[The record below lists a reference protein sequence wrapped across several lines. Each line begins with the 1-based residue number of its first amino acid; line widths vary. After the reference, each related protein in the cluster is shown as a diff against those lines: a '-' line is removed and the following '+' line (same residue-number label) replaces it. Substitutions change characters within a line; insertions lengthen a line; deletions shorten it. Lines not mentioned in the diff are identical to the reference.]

1 MPVQRLSI
9 LQVGPG
15 PISGPPGPEGP
26 AGPVG
31 GISEVPLDGQSYIRQ
46 NGQWI
51 VLPSANANEIDVAN
65 PVGTNSNSYVMMGIG
80 LQIILATTR
89 GIVICGGQ
97 ISNSANNGE
106 TDGQLLWGI
115 GTVPVNGDSVPG
127 NANTLGSVVRF
138 KATSGG
144 GAFAPFSRIGLLST
158 VVIGQTIWVDLALKT
173 VSGTGTVQDIQLIG
187 FDLL

>member
-1 MPVQRLSI
+1 MPNERIPI

-15 PISGPPGPEGP
+15 PVSGPPGPPGFGAP
-26 AGPVG
+26 DA
-31 GISEVPLDGQSYIRQ
+31 PLDGQLYIRS
-46 NGQWI
+46 NGQWV

-65 PVGTNSNSYVMMGIG
+65 PAGTNSNTYVMMGIG
-80 LQIILATTR
+80 LQITLATTR

-97 ISNSANNGE
+97 ISNSTNNGE
-106 TDGQLLWGI
+106 TDAQLMWGI

-144 GAFAPFSRIGLLST
+144 GAFAPFSRIGLLSN
-158 VVIGQTIWVDLALKT
+158 VVIGQTIWVDIALKT
-173 VSGTGTVQDIQLIG
+173 VSGTGTVQDVQLIG